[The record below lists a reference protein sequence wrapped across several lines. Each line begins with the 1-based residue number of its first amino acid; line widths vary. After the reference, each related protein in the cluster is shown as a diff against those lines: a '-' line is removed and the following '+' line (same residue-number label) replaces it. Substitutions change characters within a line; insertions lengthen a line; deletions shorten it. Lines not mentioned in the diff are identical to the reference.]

1 MELVLVSILVGFLLS
16 VLLVYLS
23 QLWLIA
29 YAQAPVTTVAI
40 TILTPI
46 MALILYNADKIVKV
60 IGN

>member
-1 MELVLVSILVGFLLS
+1 MELVLGSILVGFLLS

>member
-1 MELVLVSILVGFLLS
+1 MELVLGSILVGFLLS

-29 YAQAPVTTVAI
+29 YVQAPVTTVAI